1 MTDPIATLSCFPC
14 AEATR
19 IREMHAALVGDLG
32 HTGLLEVL
40 RGLERSL
47 AEQAQTL
54 DKLVHTVHGNGE
66 PGLDE
71 RVRALEGA
79 GGGRPGGHLAVGATG
94 MVGVI
99 VGATLDWLARR
110 LGLGGA

>member
-1 MTDPIATLSCFPC
+1 MTDPIATSPCFPC

-40 RGLERSL
+40 RGVERSL
-47 AEQAQTL
+47 ADQAQTL

-71 RVRALEGA
+71 RVRALES
-79 GGGRPGGHLAVGATG
+79 GGGARPAGHLAVGVTG
-94 MVGVI
+94 MAGVI
-99 VGATLDWLARR
+99 VGAALDWLTRR